1 MKGKSLIWIIVLV
14 VIVIIGFM
22 GCNGYNGVI
31 KQDEN
36 VKKAWSNVEVEYQ
49 KRADLT
55 QQLINTVQGAA
66 DFERKTLTDVIE
78 ARAKA
83 TGVNVSA
90 DNLTPENVA
99 KFQEAQSQLTGA
111 LSRLMVVV
119 ERYPDLKANQNF
131 LQLQTSLEGMANGI
145 NNAQR
150 TFNSAVNDYNVK
162 VRSFPMNIFAGMLGF
177 KAKEGFKAE
186 EGANKAPDVK
196 FNF

>member
-36 VKKAWSNVEVEYQ
+36 VKKAWGNVEVEYQ

-162 VRSFPMNIFAGMLGF
+162 VRSFPMNIFAGMFGF